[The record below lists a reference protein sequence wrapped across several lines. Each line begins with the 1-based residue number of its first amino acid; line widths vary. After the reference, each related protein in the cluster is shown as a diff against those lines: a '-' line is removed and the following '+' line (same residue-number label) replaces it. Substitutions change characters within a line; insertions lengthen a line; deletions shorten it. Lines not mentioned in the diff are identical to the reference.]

1 MDIGSYSYMQS
12 KCSGIFSS
20 AFADP
25 LASISQAIT
34 ADLTTIAEQIASD
47 VETGI
52 SQNYY
57 IKDENGDA
65 LQAAISELERCNCS
79 ILALSSSKV
88 EKLCWFS
95 NLSNADIVAL
105 QKALNKIPGFDKL
118 TEDGESDV
126 SKNTDNVRINVG
138 LSDEAHSS
146 SKDSEDPVF
155 TRKKHLIEILKATPE
170 ATVEKLQSELSVTD
184 RTIYRDIEW
193 LKENGYLEHIGS
205 KKSGSWHVTKELE

>member
-1 MDIGSYSYMQS
+1 MI
-12 KCSGIFSS
+12 
-20 AFADP
+20 
-25 LASISQAIT
+25 
-34 ADLTTIAEQIASD
+34 DLC
-47 VETGI
+47 
-52 SQNYY
+52 
-57 IKDENGDA
+57 KDEGNPTPLFEAGADGMDFCVTFKASRIYRA
-65 LQAAISELERCNCS
+65 L
-79 ILALSSSKV
+79 
-88 EKLCWFS
+88 EKYRE
-95 NLSNADIVAL
+95 
-105 QKALNKIPGFDKL
+105 LNKDAVVDYRKVIAAMDKL